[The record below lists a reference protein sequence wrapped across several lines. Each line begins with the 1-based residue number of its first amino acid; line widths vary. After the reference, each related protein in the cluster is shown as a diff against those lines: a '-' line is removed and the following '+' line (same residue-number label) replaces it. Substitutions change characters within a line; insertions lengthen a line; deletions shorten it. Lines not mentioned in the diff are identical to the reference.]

1 MADDGALD
9 NIHDKPDIMIDALD
23 LNISLI
29 GSKGTRGFVVVVEGE
44 LGDDGGGGV
53 NIPCNHAMG
62 YGDTMYVK
70 HDSLCLPERQA
81 AVHHVGQ
88 TKAQNMRGKLAE
100 LEIHAFTGNR
110 GEIHFEKISRK
121 FTVDVME
128 FEPVRMR
135 TVFSTILRRKR
146 GKRVF
151 VEFTVFADT
160 LVDEKSFAVFHPC
173 ERVAAVRALKKECS
187 SWLSLE
193 EAVAAYLA

>member
-1 MADDGALD
+1 
-9 NIHDKPDIMIDALD
+9 
-23 LNISLI
+23 
-29 GSKGTRGFVVVVEGE
+29 
-44 LGDDGGGGV
+44 
-53 NIPCNHAMG
+53 
-62 YGDTMYVK
+62 
-70 HDSLCLPERQA
+70 
-81 AVHHVGQ
+81 
-88 TKAQNMRGKLAE
+88 MRRKLAE

-110 GEIHFEKISRK
+110 GEIHFEKVSCK

-135 TVFSTILRRKR
+135 TVFRTIFRGKR
-146 GKRVF
+146 DKRVF

-193 EAVAAYLA
+193 ETVIAHLAQKLATSTIVVVEIRMRGTAVWA